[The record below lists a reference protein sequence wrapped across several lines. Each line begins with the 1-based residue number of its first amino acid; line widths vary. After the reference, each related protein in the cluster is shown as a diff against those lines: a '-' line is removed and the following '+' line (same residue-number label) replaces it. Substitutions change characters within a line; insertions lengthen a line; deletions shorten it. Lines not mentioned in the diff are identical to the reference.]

1 MALLTNNDVDR
12 TEWADFSVPSNS
24 MKLNHIVD
32 KPEQSD
38 ILTPPILTLP
48 LEHYKMISEK
58 VFISYLRSYRKLYA
72 GGGGGGGEVSIA
84 KVCTLGNRLRAF
96 LTVVIPSHTDYGSS
110 DHIEVTKRINDIA
123 RQLEDYCRELEGE

>member
-1 MALLTNNDVDR
+1 MASLTNNDVDR

-48 LEHYKMISEK
+48 LEHYKMISNR
-58 VFISYLRSYRKLYA
+58 FFFFLQCIFFDTDT
-72 GGGGGGGEVSIA
+72 
-84 KVCTLGNRLRAF
+84 VCSGFPR
-96 LTVVIPSHTDYGSS
+96 
-110 DHIEVTKRINDIA
+110 
-123 RQLEDYCRELEGE
+123 